1 MPSSSFPC
9 SAVATTKVC
18 KVHPK
23 KHKKTKDSQVSIL
36 WVVITPAPQSILVL
50 LEQVHSQ
57 Q

>member
-23 KHKKTKDSQVSIL
+23 KHKKTKDSQVSIF
-36 WVVITPAPQSILVL
+36 VYCNHTSATI
-50 LEQVHSQ
+50 HSSLIWAGS
-57 Q
+57 

>member
-36 WVVITPAPQSILVL
+36 WFAIRATI
-50 LEQVHSQ
+50 HSSLIRAGS
-57 Q
+57 